1 MVFYTCYVVH
11 QLIFRY
17 LFINFML
24 EASKTKSIRTLEK
37 EQRKGRQAIISRDT
51 DTQYVKKVVE
61 KSDEEKR
68 MIRDAIATNILFK
81 ACSEE
86 ELEELV
92 EVFAP
97 SEASAGSTIIKEGDE
112 GDGFFFMERGTVDV
126 YEGDVHK
133 VTLYSG
139 VTFGEIALLYGCPR
153 SATIRARYFCKLW
166 SISRTAFRAITSDFK
181 RRRMD
186 EKVDF
191 LKKVSSFGLAAL
203 IGSEFVCS
211 LRLFFLSGQN

>member
-1 MVFYTCYVVH
+1 MLLRQCVFLPLCAANKSKSS
-11 QLIFRY
+11 RK
-17 LFINFML
+17 L
-24 EASKTKSIRTLEK
+24 EE
-37 EQRKGRQAIISRDT
+37 EGRRAIVSRDT
-51 DTQYVKKVVE
+51 DTEYVKKVVE
-61 KSDEEKR
+61 KSDEVKK
-68 MIRDAIATNILFK
+68 MIREAIATNILFK
-81 ACSEE
+81 ACSDE
-86 ELEELV
+86 ELDELV

-97 SEASAGSTIIKEGDE
+97 SEAAAGSTIIKEGDE
-112 GDGFFFMERGTVDV
+112 GDAFFYMERGTVDV

-153 SATIRARYFCKLW
+153 SATLRSRYFCKLW

-191 LKKVSSFGLAAL
+191 LKKVSVS
-203 IGSEFVCS
+203 S
-211 LRLFFLSGQN
+211 LRLLVGFCLYLRRLFLTFPFLGFRSKSKTNPSASY